1 MKYCAMKEIDS
12 LVKGLVRQ
20 GWSFQ
25 RGGKHGRLRAPSGRA
40 TLTVP
45 GTPSDRRAFLNFR
58 RDVRHALVQP
68 LFVAPYA
75 DNRASGAFIVID
87 ESNNNTVGAG
97 MIL

>member
-25 RGGKHGRLRAPSGRA
+25 KGGKHGRLRAPSGRA

-45 GTPSDRRAFLNFR
+45 ATPSDRRAFLNFR
-58 RDVRHALVQP
+58 RDVRQALALSP
-68 LFVAPYA
+68 IA
-75 DNRASGAFIVID
+75 NSI
-87 ESNNNTVGAG
+87 
-97 MIL
+97 